1 MKSNWLQFAAALR
14 LDERYASVWL
24 NEVLPAGPCWSV
36 CQLICNRPTTY
47 ITPHLGTS
55 PTVPTYMA
63 TLLICAL
70 LHISSSHLG
79 RGSHAQPSTHCRRD
93 VVENID
99 NFFFGILQLYRSQ
112 GWRNFTT
119 LMMDGRNRYF
129 SLRLFTSSWSTR
141 SPESS
146 SPPTGGSFFTRI
158 ESHLWQ
164 RSVRHQQQQRV

>member
-1 MKSNWLQFAAALR
+1 M
-14 LDERYASVWL
+14 
-24 NEVLPAGPCWSV
+24 
-36 CQLICNRPTTY
+36 
-47 ITPHLGTS
+47 
-55 PTVPTYMA
+55 
-63 TLLICAL
+63 LLWGEKAHKYKDKHKYKKHKYNCPSAI
-70 LHISSSHLG
+70 SHLG

-119 LMMDGRNRYF
+119 LLMDGRNRYF
-129 SLRLFTSSWSTR
+129 SLRLFTSCWSTR

-164 RSVRHQQQQRV
+164 RSVRHQQQQQRV